1 MNEYILL
8 LLQSLWLI
16 LPAYIANPIP
26 VVVGGKTPVDFGRKF
41 FDRRSVFG
49 PGKTWRG
56 SAAGITAGTLAACF
70 QILIGESYGL
80 TEHGF
85 VEMSVTLGL
94 LLSAGAILGD
104 IVKSFFKRRLD
115 FKRGQKMF
123 LADQLDFLVGAL
135 LLASLETS
143 VSFGNIAVLV
153 IITPFI
159 HRLTNIFAY
168 KRGLKSVPW

>member
-16 LPAYIANPIP
+16 LPAYIANPVP
-26 VVVGGKTPVDFGRKF
+26 VVVGGKTPVDFGRNF
-41 FDRRSVFG
+41 FDKRPVFG

-70 QILIGESYGL
+70 QILIGERYGL
-80 TEHGF
+80 AEHGF

-104 IVKSFFKRRLD
+104 IVKSFFKRRIGV
-115 FKRGQKMF
+115 KRGAKLP

-143 VSFGNIAVLV
+143 VSFGNIAVLF

-168 KRGLKSVPW
+168 RRGLKSVPW